1 MSTENIQSIGEV
13 KSWRWIQREAL
24 VRLHAMSL
32 VQFGGLP
39 GLRDAGVLASS
50 LARPEQLAHYGG
62 PDIADVATACAYGL
76 ARNHPFVDG
85 NKRVAFLALGL
96 SLRLNGHRLIAS
108 QPEATQ
114 IVLSLSEGEL
124 NEEALAAWVRL
135 NIEVMNA

>member
-1 MSTENIQSIGEV
+1 V

-39 GLRDAGVLASS
+39 GLRDAGVLDSA
-50 LARPEQLAHYGG
+50 LARPEQMAHYGK
-62 PDIADVATACAYGL
+62 PDIADFAASYAYGL

-96 SLRLNGHRLIAS
+96 SLRLNGHSLIAS

-114 IVLSLSEGEL
+114 IVLSLAGGEL
-124 NEEALAAWVRL
+124 SEEALAAWVRV
-135 NIEVMNA
+135 NIQVMNA

>member
-1 MSTENIQSIGEV
+1 V

-39 GLRDAGVLASS
+39 GLRDAGVLDSA
-50 LARPEQLAHYGG
+50 LARPEQMAHYGK
-62 PDIADVATACAYGL
+62 PDIADFAASYAYGL
-76 ARNHPFVDG
+76 ARNHPFVNG

-96 SLRLNGHRLIAS
+96 SLRLNGHSLIAS

-114 IVLSLSEGEL
+114 IVLSLAGGEL
-124 NEEALAAWVRL
+124 SEEALAAWVRV
-135 NIEVMNA
+135 NIQVMNA

>member
-1 MSTENIQSIGEV
+1 M

-39 GLRDAGVLASS
+39 GLRDAGVLDSA
-50 LARPEQLAHYGG
+50 LARPEQMAHYGK
-62 PDIADVATACAYGL
+62 PDIADFAASYAYGL
-76 ARNHPFVDG
+76 ARNHPFVNG

-96 SLRLNGHRLIAS
+96 SLRLNGHSLIAS

-114 IVLSLSEGEL
+114 IVLSLAGGEL
-124 NEEALAAWVRL
+124 SEEALAAWVRV
-135 NIEVMNA
+135 NIQVMNA